1 MFEIKK
7 SDKKKWSVELEMGK
21 IIGKIS
27 ELHYICDKESV
38 ASIWQLNSIG
48 SVALLFIK
56 QAHTYKNISTILG
69 LIVQLVK

>member
-7 SDKKKWSVELEMGK
+7 SDKKKWSVELEIRK

-27 ELHYICDKESV
+27 ELQYICDKESV

-48 SVALLFIK
+48 SVALMDVSQQRVFLSI
-56 QAHTYKNISTILG
+56 
-69 LIVQLVK
+69 

>member
-7 SDKKKWSVELEMGK
+7 SDKKKWSVELEMRK

-27 ELHYICDKESV
+27 ELQYICDKESV

-48 SVALLFIK
+48 SVAL
-56 QAHTYKNISTILG
+56 ISI
-69 LIVQLVK
+69 